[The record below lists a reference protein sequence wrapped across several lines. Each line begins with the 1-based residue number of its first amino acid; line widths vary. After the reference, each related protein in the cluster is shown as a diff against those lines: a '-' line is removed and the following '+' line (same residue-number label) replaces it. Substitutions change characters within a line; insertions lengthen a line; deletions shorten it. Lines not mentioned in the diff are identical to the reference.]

1 MQRQFSSLRIRN
13 GWHNAGIWRFKHKNL
28 GWIRCCQCNMEQK
41 LMHMFIYTT
50 WQTSHLPLNLSLLQ
64 LRGRLCISEGEK
76 KSNEVQR
83 AEPQRGELL
92 MLTRVKI
99 WSTFLHANPWI
110 WTKRLYCCSTTRF
123 LVSPTLFCQG
133 KACFV
138 SNRDLNTLLTAVSS
152 HWFWSFK
159 TVWICNGIKP

>member
-76 KSNEVQR
+76 KKQ
-83 AEPQRGELL
+83 
-92 MLTRVKI
+92 
-99 WSTFLHANPWI
+99 WSTEGWASRG
-110 WTKRLYCCSTTRF
+110 WTPDAHQGEDLINFSSRKSLDLNQETILLFHNSFPCESNF
-123 LVSPTLFCQG
+123 VLSGKGLFCIEQG
-133 KACFV
+133 SQYSA
-138 SNRDLNTLLTAVSS
+138 DSS
-152 HWFWSFK
+152 FFPL
-159 TVWICNGIKP
+159 ILII